1 VHFGAVTSLTIPTG
15 AESRAFLLPFDLFRH
30 STFARPL
37 CPFLSQYIVRQW
49 ELILR
54 KTSVHPTAGTKT
66 PDVVSFLRGPAWP
79 VEAMKNHRRKRAFR
93 QGLRCNMHRI
103 KQLLISIYCSHLMY
117 VTYRFLHYPQLTTE
131 FWLTFCG
138 TKRHYLTY
146 SQLIADCT
154 AATCAFHPH
163 GN

>member
-1 VHFGAVTSLTIPTG
+1 MHFGAVTSLTIPTG

-66 PDVVSFLRGPAWP
+66 PDVVFISPWAGMAGRGYEKSP
-79 VEAMKNHRRKRAFR
+79 
-93 QGLRCNMHRI
+93 
-103 KQLLISIYCSHLMY
+103 S
-117 VTYRFLHYPQLTTE
+117 
-131 FWLTFCG
+131 
-138 TKRHYLTY
+138 
-146 SQLIADCT
+146 
-154 AATCAFHPH
+154 
-163 GN
+163 